1 MITSRRGAQR
11 RRTVTVRAL
20 RQAARLTLTGMACD
34 VVSAV
39 ILSLP
44 SRKELKIQSPRVAAV
59 KKCAEDVL
67 EACSKERN
75 KDRFAIFS
83 AELLKL
89 LKRIVDIPGPATLSQ
104 RRERL
109 WVSFAKIRAERLPT
123 LWKRFLQDI
132 GCASS
137 IEEPLLMELTNESL
151 LESMAKDMY
160 SIPQPE
166 ERTPTCDMYL
176 SKDEQNIIRYACG
189 YVGMKLHNQFVKQP
203 GEKAASFVECI
214 DYMHAVGPSSS
225 LLEYTREWIDK
236 VNRGGL
242 FDVSD
247 EAFHLF
253 VAIEMAMRDRLATH
267 LQSSST
273 QDSKGKI
280 VDHVIGDCD
289 VQFYWSLLSVDIR
302 DDKDSLELLRR
313 VVELWLT
320 IRGYSM
326 SKMWMENYKCTVNTT
341 TKGKKGL
348 RKDLKKQTQ
357 AAPQ

>member
-1 MITSRRGAQR
+1 
-11 RRTVTVRAL
+11 
-20 RQAARLTLTGMACD
+20 
-34 VVSAV
+34 
-39 ILSLP
+39 
-44 SRKELKIQSPRVAAV
+44 
-59 KKCAEDVL
+59 
-67 EACSKERN
+67 
-75 KDRFAIFS
+75 
-83 AELLKL
+83 
-89 LKRIVDIPGPATLSQ
+89 
-104 RRERL
+104 
-109 WVSFAKIRAERLPT
+109 
-123 LWKRFLQDI
+123 
-132 GCASS
+132 
-137 IEEPLLMELTNESL
+137 
-151 LESMAKDMY
+151 
-160 SIPQPE
+160 
-166 ERTPTCDMYL
+166 
-176 SKDEQNIIRYACG
+176 
-189 YVGMKLHNQFVKQP
+189 MKLHNQFVKQP
-203 GEKAASFVECI
+203 GEKAASFVKCI

-326 SKMWMENYKCTVNTT
+326 SKMWMENYKCAVNTT

-357 AAPQ
+357 AALQ